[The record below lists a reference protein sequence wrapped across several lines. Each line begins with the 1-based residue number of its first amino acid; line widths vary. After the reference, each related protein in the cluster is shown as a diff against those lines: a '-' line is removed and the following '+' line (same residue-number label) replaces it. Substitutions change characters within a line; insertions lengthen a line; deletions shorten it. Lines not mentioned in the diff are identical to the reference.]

1 MSGRTKV
8 LLVCAVS
15 LGASILRLSA
25 QEVGGDTITG
35 KVHQIE
41 KVTVTA
47 RRSPNKVTSA
57 VPIQTMSRQ
66 DISQLGIQNMA
77 DAVRRFAGA
86 NVKDYGGIGGLK
98 TVSIRNMGAAH
109 TAVSYDGVAVSNCQ
123 AGQIDIG
130 RFSLDNVSMLSLA
143 IGQSEDLLQSARLY
157 ASAGVLGIETEKP
170 HFDDGRNAAFQAR
183 VRGGSFGMVS
193 PSLRWWQ
200 KLGCRTRVA
209 VDAGYMRADG
219 NYPFTL
225 VNGKYVTEEKRNN
238 SGIYSWQGE
247 ATFYHTFKDDSELDV
262 KGYYFYSRR
271 GLPGAVTLYN
281 PLSDETLWDE
291 NTFVQARYRKH
302 FSPRWSLQAQAKYN
316 HGWNKYKDEGKEY
329 TDGYYRE
336 NHRQDEYYISA
347 TVLYRPLEALTLSLA
362 QDGVITSCATVCRN
376 VLSLQDILP
385 SVPSMHATGKDGSR
399 PRLRWCILPLRSMPR
414 KVRSPM
420 TSIALPPLYQSVC
433 SLGRTSRCIS
443 G

>member
-8 LLVCAVS
+8 QLVCAVFLS
-15 LGASILRLSA
+15 VSMFRLSA

-57 VPIQTMSRQ
+57 VPVQTMSQQ
-66 DISQLGIQNMA
+66 DISRLGIQNMA

-170 HFDDGRNAAFQAR
+170 HFDDGRNAAFQAWR
-183 VRGGSFGMVS
+183 FVRNGQPLAALVAEVGRSYTRGGRCRLYEGGRELSFYAGQ
-193 PSLRWWQ
+193 WQ
-200 KLGCRTRVA
+200 IC
-209 VDAGYMRADG
+209 DG
-219 NYPFTL
+219 
-225 VNGKYVTEEKRNN
+225 R
-238 SGIYSWQGE
+238 
-247 ATFYHTFKDDSELDV
+247 
-262 KGYYFYSRR
+262 
-271 GLPGAVTLYN
+271 
-281 PLSDETLWDE
+281 ET
-291 NTFVQARYRKH
+291 
-302 FSPRWSLQAQAKYN
+302 
-316 HGWNKYKDEGKEY
+316 
-329 TDGYYRE
+329 
-336 NHRQDEYYISA
+336 
-347 TVLYRPLEALTLSLA
+347 
-362 QDGVITSCATVCRN
+362 
-376 VLSLQDILP
+376 
-385 SVPSMHATGKDGSR
+385 
-399 PRLRWCILPLRSMPR
+399 
-414 KVRSPM
+414 
-420 TSIALPPLYQSVC
+420 
-433 SLGRTSRCIS
+433 
-443 G
+443 

>member
-170 HFDDGRNAAFQAR
+170 QCRFSGTGARRVVRHGQPLAALVAETGLPYT
-183 VRGGSFGMVS
+183 RGG
-193 PSLRWWQ
+193 R
-200 KLGCRTRVA
+200 CR
-209 VDAGYMRADG
+209 
-219 NYPFTL
+219 
-225 VNGKYVTEEKRNN
+225 
-238 SGIYSWQGE
+238 
-247 ATFYHTFKDDSELDV
+247 
-262 KGYYFYSRR
+262 
-271 GLPGAVTLYN
+271 LY
-281 PLSDETLWDE
+281 
-291 NTFVQARYRKH
+291 
-302 FSPRWSLQAQAKYN
+302 
-316 HGWNKYKDEGKEY
+316 EG
-329 TDGYYRE
+329 
-336 NHRQDEYYISA
+336 
-347 TVLYRPLEALTLSLA
+347 
-362 QDGVITSCATVCRN
+362 
-376 VLSLQDILP
+376 
-385 SVPSMHATGKDGSR
+385 
-399 PRLRWCILPLRSMPR
+399 
-414 KVRSPM
+414 
-420 TSIALPPLYQSVC
+420 
-433 SLGRTSRCIS
+433 GR
-443 G
+443 

>member
-15 LGASILRLSA
+15 VGASIFRLSA

-130 RFSLDNVSMLSLA
+130 RFFA
-143 IGQSEDLLQSARLY
+143 GQCFHAFARHR
-157 ASAGVLGIETEKP
+157 AV
-170 HFDDGRNAAFQAR
+170 
-183 VRGGSFGMVS
+183 GG
-193 PSLRWWQ
+193 L
-200 KLGCRTRVA
+200 VA
-209 VDAGYMRADG
+209 V
-219 NYPFTL
+219 
-225 VNGKYVTEEKRNN
+225 
-238 SGIYSWQGE
+238 
-247 ATFYHTFKDDSELDV
+247 
-262 KGYYFYSRR
+262 
-271 GLPGAVTLYN
+271 
-281 PLSDETLWDE
+281 
-291 NTFVQARYRKH
+291 
-302 FSPRWSLQAQAKYN
+302 
-316 HGWNKYKDEGKEY
+316 
-329 TDGYYRE
+329 
-336 NHRQDEYYISA
+336 
-347 TVLYRPLEALTLSLA
+347 RPLVCVGRCAGHR
-362 QDGVITSCATVCRN
+362 DGKTSF
-376 VLSLQDILP
+376 
-385 SVPSMHATGKDGSR
+385 
-399 PRLRWCILPLRSMPR
+399 
-414 KVRSPM
+414 
-420 TSIALPPLYQSVC
+420 
-433 SLGRTSRCIS
+433 
-443 G
+443 

>member
-157 ASAGVLGIETEKP
+157 ASAGVLGIETENLILMTGAMP
-170 HFDDGRNAAFQAR
+170 LFRHGCAEGRSAWSALAALVAETGLPYT
-183 VRGGSFGMVS
+183 RGG
-193 PSLRWWQ
+193 R
-200 KLGCRTRVA
+200 CRLYE
-209 VDAGYMRADG
+209 G
-219 NYPFTL
+219 
-225 VNGKYVTEEKRNN
+225 
-238 SGIYSWQGE
+238 
-247 ATFYHTFKDDSELDV
+247 
-262 KGYYFYSRR
+262 RR
-271 GLPGAVTLYN
+271 
-281 PLSDETLWDE
+281 
-291 NTFVQARYRKH
+291 
-302 FSPRWSLQAQAKYN
+302 
-316 HGWNKYKDEGKEY
+316 
-329 TDGYYRE
+329 
-336 NHRQDEYYISA
+336 
-347 TVLYRPLEALTLSLA
+347 
-362 QDGVITSCATVCRN
+362 
-376 VLSLQDILP
+376 
-385 SVPSMHATGKDGSR
+385 
-399 PRLRWCILPLRSMPR
+399 
-414 KVRSPM
+414 
-420 TSIALPPLYQSVC
+420 
-433 SLGRTSRCIS
+433 
-443 G
+443 